1 MPYPPVRRDRAVD
14 VDPTPPPTR
23 SRSRSR
29 APQRTDVGRRVSA
42 RTLAIGAAVAVVG
55 SLLTA
60 TPAAAAGLEPGAD
73 GAYRF
78 DFGTAASPVADGA
91 VQVTEA
97 TRYSAEQGYGP
108 VPAEGVSP
116 ISRWRQTDGSTV
128 PIDPVNN
135 DFVLATAWEF
145 VVDLA
150 DGTYDV
156 TVLSGDEL
164 PGTST
169 TATSVSL
176 EGAEAGRIST
186 RQVVASQTWRTTVA
200 DGQLTVGITGAG
212 AGGYV
217 NGIVVTPVVPE
228 APAAP
233 ADLSITRIA
242 HDGVDLAWTAVDGA
256 SAYRVHRAPVTL
268 DDAGMPVAGEFA
280 VIGEATDAAY
290 ADASVAVG
298 ASYAYAVSAVGAD
311 GLESPR
317 SEPPVLTGE
326 IPPLQPP
333 AAPAD
338 LAVAQVTRAGVTLTW
353 SAVPNAAEYVIE
365 RADGAADAFAE
376 IAVVTEPGHLDA
388 GVDVERPWSYRVT
401 ARNEA
406 GSSAASAVVESPVYD
421 APDPIPAGDV
431 VTFDFGPGAV
441 ADGALPVTSGTA
453 FDGEWGYGFSVAPT
467 TSAGEAD
474 VDRGGDDAL
483 RSDFVLA
490 QGGTFEVD
498 LGAGDYSVALVAGD
512 AQAATSLAI
521 TAESMA
527 KVQLQPKAAG
537 EYLAMSFP
545 IALVDGR
552 LTLEVTGDA
561 AAINSLVITR
571 QAERL
576 AGAEPTIFVA
586 GDSTVQTYDPIAW
599 APQAGW
605 GQMLD
610 RFLADD
616 VAVANHAIGGRS
628 SKNFISQGRLD
639 EILRGIRPDDYLFVQ
654 FGHNDATQGVDDRYA
669 SPEDYKEY
677 LRVYVEGARQRG
689 ATPVLVTPV
698 SRRSFD
704 PETGIFNVSFP
715 EYVAKMTELAVE
727 EDVLLVDLSASSR
740 AYLNE
745 IGPEAAKAVFLH
757 VDPGIFPNRPAG
769 IADDTHFQE
778 YGAIQ
783 MARLIAQDVRELDD
797 PLAASV
803 VDVEPP
809 AEVPPAPANLVA
821 GSISNA
827 GAVLQW
833 DASATADI
841 YKIHRQLVGDPENS
855 WSLVGTTTQTSSIV
869 QGLLEGATYR
879 YSVVAVNGRGESAAS
894 DIVTFT
900 TKQARWKFDFGPAT
914 QPVMTGYTAV
924 NPGTGYDAE
933 RGFGFASTAGLGDRD
948 RGSTDGVPNDL
959 QRDFVLP
966 GDSAEFLLDV
976 PNGTYSVKTY
986 SGDWIGSTRTN
997 FDLEGRS
1004 FGSGNAG
1011 RASVNESVRGPVL
1024 VTDGQLTVRIHG
1036 AAAATRINGLEVTPI
1051 LLGPTGLEVTDVAAD
1066 PDAPAV
1072 SLAWDAEDDLTWK
1085 VYRQSEFQSEPEF
1098 IGSVDEPAFTDETAR
1113 IGLEYAYHVTAVD
1126 QTGLESVPSG
1136 TVDAVLVDLDVD
1148 APGAPSGIT
1157 LESIEARS
1165 LELSWSEPVGSLY
1178 YLVFRSEVAGEEG
1191 ELVGITEGARFTDA
1205 DVLTTI
1211 PYFYRVVAVN
1221 AGGASAASEEFETPA
1236 PTVLQ
1241 RQAEYLDRAPTAVAV
1256 DSGVLV
1262 SWRMLGTDPDAV
1274 AFHVY
1279 RDGDRITDEPIDDS
1293 TNLLDAEGSAD
1304 STYFVTRVLDDVEV
1318 TVTDEFGVR
1327 DASYLSVPLDKP
1339 ADAYTKDGQPYS
1351 YSANDTSVGDV
1362 DGDGQYEL
1370 FVKWYPSNAK
1380 DNSQAGYTG
1389 IVYLDAYRLDGT
1401 RLWRIDLG
1409 PNIRAGAHYTHFM
1422 VYDLDGDGR
1431 AEVTMKTGD
1440 GTVDGVGQPIGNAA
1454 ADHRNSSGYVLQGPE
1469 FLTVFDGETGAA
1481 IDTIDYTPARGEVGA
1496 WGDTYG
1502 NRVDRFLASV
1512 AYLDGE
1518 HPSVLFSRGYY
1529 TRAVV
1534 AAYDFDGTELT
1545 ERWVIDSDEPGAEG
1559 LYGQGDHSMS
1569 VADVDGD
1576 QKDEIVYGSA
1586 TIDDDGELLYS
1597 TGLGHGDAQHVSDLD
1612 PSRPGLEVFSAH
1624 EDMGSSGDRGATMRD
1639 ARTGE
1644 ILWDIPATVDTGRAA
1659 SGDIDPRY
1667 AGAEGWAVG
1676 GDAAW
1681 NSPVGQLKSATG
1693 ELIAEEIPAA
1703 NFLAWF
1709 DGDPLREIVDHDWNA
1724 EANQGT
1730 PTVSK
1735 WNWETESEDLLL
1747 ADDGARSNN
1756 GTKGTPNLQADLF
1769 GDWREEIAWRSA
1781 DSSELRIYATT
1792 EATDLRIRTLMHDTQ
1807 YRVAVAW
1814 QNTGYNQPPHPSFF
1828 IGDGM
1833 ADPAA
1838 PQLALTAAPGGP
1850 TDATA
1855 PVVTGLPT
1863 DGTLLADSGS
1873 LELAVAATDDESGVR
1888 NLDVAFDG
1896 EPVSPGASIDL
1907 AGLAG
1912 AHTLTVRAANHAGLV
1927 IASSV
1932 SLLVYEDEGG
1942 VTAAPGRGILSSDSG
1957 WEDGLH
1963 DGAYT
1968 ISMNLWHGVNGSVF
1982 RLYEDGELVSTQL
1995 LSPDSPNAQ
2004 LATFDVAGTE
2014 NGDHVYTGELVN
2026 AAGVTATSSVT
2037 VKVRDAAPSAPVLS
2051 HDNRDRDGNYVVTA
2065 NLWWGT
2071 NATSYRLYEDGV
2083 LVDEQQLAAASPNA
2097 QSASTAIAG
2106 RAPGEYVY
2114 VAEFANAAGATSS
2127 RPLTV
2132 RVK

>member
-1 MPYPPVRRDRAVD
+1 MIAG
-14 VDPTPPPTR
+14 T
-23 SRSRSR
+23 
-29 APQRTDVGRRVSA
+29 A
-42 RTLAIGAAVAVVG
+42 AIAVVG
-55 SLLTA
+55 ALLTVA
-60 TPAAAAGLEPGAD
+60 PAAAALEPADD
-73 GAYRF
+73 GAFRF
-78 DFGTAASPVADGA
+78 DFGTATSPVAGGYL
-91 VQVTEA
+91 QVANTTSYTAEA
-97 TRYSAEQGYGP
+97 GFGV
-108 VPAEGVSP
+108 VPADGVTL
-116 ISRWRQTDGSTV
+116 ISRWRSTDGSVV

-135 DFVLATAWEF
+135 DFVAGSTWQFL
-145 VVDLA
+145 VDVPN
-150 DGTYDV
+150 GEYDV

-164 PGTST
+164 AGTSS
-169 TATSVSL
+169 TATSVQL
-176 EGAEAGRIST
+176 EGVDAGRIAT
-186 RQVVASQTWRTTVA
+186 RQAVASATWRTTIA
-200 DGQLTVGITGAG
+200 DGQLTMGLTGSGVGA
-212 AGGYV
+212 YV
-217 NGIVVTPVVPE
+217 NGVIVQPVVPE
-228 APAAP
+228 APPTPNDVA
-233 ADLSITRIA
+233 ITRIA
-242 HDGVDLAWTAVDGA
+242 HDGVDLAWTPVDAA

-268 DDAGMPVAGEFA
+268 DENGLPVL
-280 VIGEATDAAY
+280 GEAAQLAEVTDAAY
-290 ADASVAVG
+290 ADVSVEVG
-298 ASYAYAVSAVGAD
+298 GSYAYSVSAVGAD

-317 SEPPVLTGE
+317 SEPPAFSGE
-326 IPPLQPP
+326 IPALQPP
-333 AAPAD
+333 DSPSD
-338 LAVAQVTRAGVTLTW
+338 VTVAQVARDRVTLSW
-353 SAVPNAAEYVIE
+353 SAVPNAAEYLVE
-365 RADGAADAFAE
+365 RSDAADGAFAE
-376 IAVVTEPGHLDA
+376 LGVVTTPGFVDE
-388 GVDVERPWSYRVT
+388 GVDTEFAWFYRVS

-406 GSSAASAVVESPVYD
+406 GVSAASAVVESSVYD
-421 APDPIPAGDV
+421 APDPLPAGDT

-441 ADGALPVTSGTA
+441 AAGALPVTAGTA
-453 FDGEWGYGFSVAPT
+453 FDAEWGYGFTVAPT
-467 TSAGEAD
+467 VSSAD

-512 AQAATSLAI
+512 SAAATSIAI
-521 TAESMA
+521 TSESMA
-527 KVQLQPKAAG
+527 KVQLTPKAAG

-552 LTLEVTGDA
+552 LTFQVGGDA
-561 AAINSLVITR
+561 AALNALTITR
-571 QAERL
+571 QAPRL
-576 AGAEPTIFVA
+576 AGAEPTAYIA

-605 GQMLD
+605 GQMID
-610 RFLADD
+610 RFLGDGAN
-616 VAVANHAIGGRS
+616 VANHAIGGRS

-639 EILRGIRPDDYLFVQ
+639 EILRAVRPGDYLFVQ

-677 LRVYVEGARQRG
+677 LRVYVDGIRQRG
-689 ATPVLVTPV
+689 GTPVLVTPV

-715 EYVAKMTELAVE
+715 EYVAKMTELALE
-727 EDVLLVDLSASSR
+727 DDVLLVDLSASSR

-783 MARLIAQDVRELDD
+783 MARLVAQDVREFDD

-809 AEVPPAPANLVA
+809 AEVPPAPTNLVA

-827 GAVLQW
+827 GAVLRW
-833 DASATADI
+833 DAAATADI
-841 YKIHRQLVGDPENS
+841 YRIHRQLVGDPENT
-855 WSLVGTTTQTSSIV
+855 WSLVGTTTQTSAIV

-879 YSVVAVNGRGESAAS
+879 YHVVAVNGRGDSPAS

-900 TKQARWKFDFGPAT
+900 TKQARWKFDFGPVG
-914 QPVMTGYTAV
+914 QPLMPGYTDV
-924 NPGTGYDAE
+924 NRTMAYDEA
-933 RGFGFASTAGLGDRD
+933 RGFGFASIDLLGDRD
-948 RGSTDGVPNDL
+948 RGSIDGVPNDL

-997 FDLEGRS
+997 FDLEGKS

-1011 RASVNESVRGPVL
+1011 KASVNESVRGPVL
-1024 VTDGQLTVRIHG
+1024 VTDGQLTVRVHG
-1036 AAAATRINGLEVTPI
+1036 AAAGTRLNGLEITPI

-1066 PDAPAV
+1066 PDAPSV
-1072 SLAWDAEDDLTWK
+1072 SLAWDGEDDLTWK
-1085 VYRQSEFQSEPEF
+1085 VYRQSEHQSKPEF
-1098 IGSVDEPAFTDETAR
+1098 IAAVDAPSFTDATGR
-1113 IGLEYAYHVTAVD
+1113 IGLDYRYHVTAVD

-1136 TVDAVLVDLDVD
+1136 TVEVSLLDPDVD
-1148 APGAPSGIT
+1148 APGAPTGVT
-1157 LESIEARS
+1157 LESIEKRS
-1165 LELSWSEPVGSLY
+1165 LELSWSEPVDALY
-1178 YLVFRSEVAGEEG
+1178 YLVFRSDVAGEDG
-1191 ELVGITEGARFTDA
+1191 ELVGLTEAARFADT

-1211 PYFYRVVAVN
+1211 PYFYRIVAVN
-1221 AGGASAASEEFETPA
+1221 AGGSSDPSEEFGTPA

-1241 RQAEYLDRAPTAVAV
+1241 RQAEYLDRAPTAVVV
-1256 DSGVLV
+1256 DGGVLV

-1279 RDGDRITDEPIDDS
+1279 RDGKRITDEPIADS
-1293 TNLLDAEGSAD
+1293 TNLLDADGTTGA
-1304 STYFVTRVLDDVEV
+1304 TYFVTKVLDDREI

-1327 DASYLSVPLDKP
+1327 DVSYLSVPLDKP
-1339 ADAYTKDGQPYS
+1339 ADDYTKDGQPYT

-1362 DGDGQYEL
+1362 DGDGQYEV

-1409 PNIRAGAHYTHFM
+1409 RNIRAGAHYTHFM

-1431 AEVTMKTGD
+1431 AEVTLRTAD

-1481 IDTIDYTPARGEVGA
+1481 IDTIDYTPPRGDVGS

-1502 NRVDRFLASV
+1502 NRVDRFLAGV

-1534 AAYDFDGTELT
+1534 AAYDFDGERLV
-1545 ERWVIDSDEPGAEG
+1545 ERWVIDSNETGAEG
-1559 LYGQGDHSMS
+1559 LYGQGDHSLAT
-1569 VADVDGD
+1569 ADVDGD
-1576 QKDEIVYGSA
+1576 QKDEVIYGSA

-1624 EDMGSSGDRGATMRD
+1624 EEMASSGNRGATMRD

-1667 AGAEGWAVG
+1667 AGAEGWAIG

-1681 NSPVGQLKSATG
+1681 NSRVGQLKSATG

-1709 DGDPLREIVDHDWNA
+1709 DGDPLREIVDHDWDA
-1724 EANQGT
+1724 GTSQGV
-1730 PTVSK
+1730 PTVAK
-1735 WNWETESEDLLL
+1735 WNWETESEDVIL

-1792 EATDLRIRTLMHDTQ
+1792 DETDLRIRTLMHDTQ
-1807 YRVAVAW
+1807 YRTAVAW

-1833 ADPAA
+1833 AEPAA
-1838 PQLALTAAPGGP
+1838 PHLALTAAPGGP

-1855 PVVTGLPT
+1855 PVVTGVPA
-1863 DGTLLADSGS
+1863 DGSLLADSGS
-1873 LELAVAATDDESGVR
+1873 LALAVAAEDPESGVR

-1896 EPVSPGASIDL
+1896 EPVAPGEVIPLD
-1907 AGLAG
+1907 GLVG
-1912 AHTLTVRAANHAGLV
+1912 THTLTVRAANHAGLV
-1927 IASSV
+1927 TAEAV
-1932 SLLVYEDEGG
+1932 SLLVYEDEGA
-1942 VTAAPGRGILSSDSG
+1942 TEAPGRGILSSDSG

-1963 DGAYT
+1963 DGAFT
-1968 ISMNLWHGVNGSVF
+1968 ISMNLWWGVNGSVF
-1982 RLYEDGELVSTQL
+1982 RLYENGELVSTRL

-2004 LATFDVAGTE
+2004 LATFDVAGKE
-2014 NGDHVYTGELVN
+2014 NGDYVYTGELVN
-2026 AAGVTATSSVT
+2026 AAGTTATSSVT
-2037 VKVRDAAPSAPVLS
+2037 VKVRDAAPAEPVLS

-2065 NLWWGT
+2065 DLWWGT
-2071 NATSYRLYEDGV
+2071 NGTAYRLYENGV
-2083 LVDEQQLAAASPNA
+2083 LIDEQPLEAASPNA

-2114 VAEFANAAGATSS
+2114 VAEFRNAAGGTMSKPIA
-2127 RPLTV
+2127 V
-2132 RVK
+2132 RVR